1 MELLAATGDSPCETG
16 FNSCSLLWRMTES
29 RDFSLD
35 GGAVIDTIVKI
46 LLIVIVAFVLRWLV
60 NRFIARIIQQVTNAK
75 RPQSIAELNS
85 LLGSTKTR
93 REEIVGDRRLQRAAT
108 LTSVLQHING
118 VVIFSV
124 AFMMILGAFNVNL
137 APILASAGIAGLAIG
152 FGAQH
157 LVQDYVAGIFMLLE
171 DQYGV
176 GDIVDVGEVVGTV
189 EDMGLRVTT
198 IRSLDGTL
206 WYVRNGQILRV
217 GNTSQSWA
225 YIVLDIPLPP
235 AVDVDEASEVIMGAV
250 RSFAEDEEWSE
261 SVLGEP
267 EFSGVASMTID
278 ETTVRFGLKM
288 TSDQQWAGGRE
299 LRRRI
304 SEALKDAGVSM
315 TGGRIYVPRGGSG
328 PAAQ

>member
-1 MELLAATGDSPCETG
+1 MELLAATGESPCEVG
-16 FNSCSLLWRMTES
+16 VNSCSLLWRLTDSET
-29 RDFSLD
+29 FAVN
-35 GGAVIDTIVKI
+35 GGEIIDTIAKI
-46 LLIVIVAFVLRWLV
+46 LLIVVAAFVLRWVV
-60 NRFIARIIQQVTNAK
+60 NRFIDRVIKQVTNVR

-85 LLGSTKTR
+85 LLGSAKTR

-124 AFMMILGAFNVNL
+124 AFMMILGVFEVNL

-152 FGAQH
+152 FGAQN

-176 GDIVDVGEVVGTV
+176 GDIVDVGEVIGTV

-206 WYVRNGQILRV
+206 WYVRNGQIMRV

-225 YIVLDIPLPP
+225 YVVLDIPLPP
-235 AVDVDEASEVIMGAV
+235 TVDVDEASDVIMDAV
-250 RSFAEDEEWSE
+250 RSFAEDEDWRA

-288 TSDQQWAGGRE
+288 NSDQQWAGGRE

-304 SEALKDAGVSM
+304 SEALKGAGISM
-315 TGGRIYVPRGGSG
+315 TGGRVYVPRGGSG
-328 PAAQ
+328 KP

>member
-1 MELLAATGDSPCETG
+1 MELLAATGESPCEAG
-16 FNSCSLLWRMTES
+16 VNSCSLLWRLTDSET
-29 RDFSLD
+29 FAVD
-35 GGAVIDTIVKI
+35 GGEIIDTIAKI
-46 LLIVIVAFVLRWLV
+46 LLIVIVAFVLRWVV
-60 NRFIARIIQQVTNAK
+60 NRFIDRVIKQVTNVR

-85 LLGSTKTR
+85 LLGSAKTR

-124 AFMMILGAFNVNL
+124 AFMMILGVFEVNL

-152 FGAQH
+152 FGAQN

-176 GDIVDVGEVVGTV
+176 GDIVDVGEVIGTV

-206 WYVRNGQILRV
+206 WYVRNGQIMRV

-225 YIVLDIPLPP
+225 YVVLDIPLPP
-235 AVDVDEASEVIMGAV
+235 TVDVDEASDVIMDAV
-250 RSFAEDEEWSE
+250 RSFAEDEDWRA

-288 TSDQQWAGGRE
+288 NSDQQWAGGRE

-304 SEALKDAGVSM
+304 SEALKGAGISM
-315 TGGRIYVPRGGSG
+315 TGGRVYVPRGGSG
-328 PAAQ
+328 KP

>member
-1 MELLAATGDSPCETG
+1 MELLAATGESPCEVG
-16 FNSCSLLWRMTES
+16 VNSCSLLWRLTDSET
-29 RDFSLD
+29 FAVN
-35 GGAVIDTIVKI
+35 GGEIIDTIAKI
-46 LLIVIVAFVLRWLV
+46 LLIVVAAFVLRWVV
-60 NRFIARIIQQVTNAK
+60 NRFIDRVIKQVTNVR

-85 LLGSTKTR
+85 LLGSAKTR

-124 AFMMILGAFNVNL
+124 AFMMILGVFEVNL

-152 FGAQH
+152 FGAQN

-176 GDIVDVGEVVGTV
+176 GDIVDVGEVIGTV

-225 YIVLDIPLPP
+225 YVVLDIPLPP
-235 AVDVDEASEVIMGAV
+235 TVDVDEASDVIMDAV
-250 RSFAEDEEWSE
+250 RSFAEDEDWRA

-288 TSDQQWAGGRE
+288 NSDQQWAGGRE

-304 SEALKDAGVSM
+304 SEALKGAGISM
-315 TGGRIYVPRGGSG
+315 TGGRVYVPRGGSG
-328 PAAQ
+328 KP

>member
-1 MELLAATGDSPCETG
+1 MELLAATGESPCEVG
-16 FNSCSLLWRMTES
+16 VNSCSLLWRLTDSET
-29 RDFSLD
+29 FAVN
-35 GGAVIDTIVKI
+35 GGEIIDTIAKI
-46 LLIVIVAFVLRWLV
+46 LLIVVVAFVLRWVV
-60 NRFIARIIQQVTNAK
+60 NRFIDRVIKQVTNVR

-85 LLGSTKTR
+85 LLGSAKTR

-124 AFMMILGAFNVNL
+124 AFMMILGVFEVNL

-152 FGAQH
+152 FGAQN

-176 GDIVDVGEVVGTV
+176 GDIVDVGEVIGTV

-225 YIVLDIPLPP
+225 YVVLDIPLPP
-235 AVDVDEASEVIMGAV
+235 TVDVDEASDVIMDAV
-250 RSFAEDEEWSE
+250 RSFAEDEDWRA

-288 TSDQQWAGGRE
+288 NSDQQWAGGRE

-304 SEALKDAGVSM
+304 SEALKGAGISM
-315 TGGRIYVPRGGSG
+315 TGGRVYVPRGGSG
-328 PAAQ
+328 KP

>member
-1 MELLAATGDSPCETG
+1 MELLAATGESPCEVG
-16 FNSCSLLWRMTES
+16 VNSCSLLWRLTDSET
-29 RDFSLD
+29 FAVN
-35 GGAVIDTIVKI
+35 GGEIIDTIAKI
-46 LLIVIVAFVLRWLV
+46 LLIVVVAFVLRWVV
-60 NRFIARIIQQVTNAK
+60 NRFIDRVIKQVTNVR

-85 LLGSTKTR
+85 LLGSAKTR

-124 AFMMILGAFNVNL
+124 AFMMILGVFEVNL

-152 FGAQH
+152 FGAQN

-176 GDIVDVGEVVGTV
+176 GDIVDVGEVIGTV

-206 WYVRNGQILRV
+206 WYVRNGQIMRV

-225 YIVLDIPLPP
+225 YVVLDIPLPP
-235 AVDVDEASEVIMGAV
+235 TVDVDEASDVIMDAV
-250 RSFAEDEEWSE
+250 RSFAEDEDWRA

-288 TSDQQWAGGRE
+288 NSDQQWAGGRE

-304 SEALKDAGVSM
+304 SEALKGAGISM
-315 TGGRIYVPRGGSG
+315 TGGRVYVPRGGSG
-328 PAAQ
+328 KP